1 MRDPYL
7 DRGRRVVEKQSTDS
21 MWNME
26 RGAAMYLLN
35 HPIGL
40 FFVVAVVLLLAH
52 ECGFRLRVLAKNR
65 DDKEWEKQVHDT
77 RNQIAVLLSLLIGF
91 AMAMALSRFDE
102 RKQLVIDE
110 ANAIG
115 TAYLRASMQAEPIRS
130 TAPALLRDY
139 VDSRIAIFGSA
150 AEEDE
155 RNSAAQHSRKI
166 QDQLWSDV
174 TTQAQQ
180 SPTPI
185 VAIYVSALNDMI
197 DLDGKRVAARLNR
210 IPLDIWMLLG
220 TLSILTS
227 VVIGYGQRRRA
238 ALATFVPVLMVAIAV
253 SLIADLDSPVTGLI
267 QVSQQSMQTLS
278 TDLHMQL
285 SVAGD
290 AGTH

>member
-1 MRDPYL
+1 
-7 DRGRRVVEKQSTDS
+7 
-21 MWNME
+21 
-26 RGAAMYLLN
+26 MYLLN
-35 HPIGL
+35 NPIVL
-40 FFVVAVVLLLAH
+40 FFVATAVLLAAH
-52 ECGFRLRVLAKNR
+52 ELGFRARVLAKNR

-77 RNQIAVLLSLLIGF
+77 RNQIAILLSLLIGF

-115 TAYLRASMQAEPIRS
+115 TAYLRASMQAEPIR
-130 TAPALLRDY
+130 TNAPALLRDY
-139 VDSRIAIFGSA
+139 VDSRIAIYGNV

-155 RNSAAQHSRKI
+155 RNSAAQRSRKI

-174 TTQAQQ
+174 TAEAQQ
-180 SPTPI
+180 TPTPI

-210 IPLDIWMLLG
+210 IPWDIWMLLG
-220 TLSILTS
+220 LLSIMTS
-227 VVIGYGQRRRA
+227 VVVGYGQRHRA
-238 ALATFVPVLMVAIAV
+238 AMATFVPVLMIAIAV
-253 SLIADLDSPVTGLI
+253 SLIADLDSPVSGLI

-285 SVAGD
+285 PEAG
-290 AGTH
+290 ATGAR

>member
-1 MRDPYL
+1 MREPYL

-65 DDKEWEKQVHDT
+65 EDKEWEKQVHDT
-77 RNQIAVLLSLLIGF
+77 RNQIAV
-91 AMAMALSRFDE
+91 ALSRFDE